1 MRERSTFA
9 VLNAAV
15 YALVLGGSILA
26 ASLGGAQETPP
37 GMSRVSPGAST
48 RVFVMAAFD
57 DACKEIAAPSI
68 EIVKPPRKGSVS
80 FRERQTTTIQS
91 SLSGKCTG
99 QRVTGTGIYYT
110 ARMDTAGEDAFSI
123 AARLA
128 TGEVA
133 TRSFQMFIS
142 D

>member
-1 MRERSTFA
+1 MRALKSLAALSVAGFA
-9 VLNAAV
+9 L
-15 YALVLGGSILA
+15 ALLGSIVA
-26 ASLGGAQETPP
+26 AQETPP

-57 DACKEIAAPSI
+57 DACKAIAAPAI
-68 EIVKPPRKGSVS
+68 EVVKPPRKGSVS
-80 FRERQTTTIQS
+80 LREGQTTTIMS

-110 ARMDTAGEDAFSI
+110 ARTDTAGEDAFSI
-123 AARLA
+123 TARLA
-128 TGEVA
+128 TGEVT